1 MNHLRFALVLLG
13 IFVLTYSN
21 AQKPPMKWG
30 QVDLEELNMTTCPE
44 DTTAAAVILGDY
56 ATLKFDFGQ
65 GTRYIFEHHRRIKI
79 LDKSAFNYGDV
90 QLYLY
95 GDDQISGLKAQTI
108 SRGSGQTF
116 RLKGRDFYEEEVADE
131 VKALKFTF
139 PNLEEGAVIEY
150 TYTITSDRIVQ
161 LRSWYYQHDIP
172 VRWSELHI
180 DIPVWFEYLFL
191 TNGRSP
197 DINEQERLTQN
208 FRVVQYKTKQ
218 AGMSGTVKQASG
230 TTTMS
235 GEVTRYRL
243 VMENVPAL
251 KEEAFITTMDDYRAS
266 LRFQL
271 QAVRFP
277 NQPVD
282 QILSS
287 WPDVAKRLLT
297 STAFGLQFDKKRN
310 QKELLEALAPYLPE
324 QGTPSEKALAAYYYL
339 QDALEW
345 DGSYW
350 YNAEESVL
358 ECFDRKRGSSGE
370 LNLILMT
377 VLKALDVECYPVL
390 LSTRSH
396 GKMLQL
402 YPIVRQFNHMVT
414 VARINDQLLI
424 LDLSDD
430 ERPAGVPRKASLNKV
445 GWLVSETNPQWI
457 NIAPPGAST
466 ARMFQ
471 MSLSENGDLSYQLQ
485 TKSEGYHAV
494 DIRDLVSG
502 AEGEQAL
509 AKELQKHFPESQAE
523 GMQVALPDNP
533 VDAVKWGYTAQV
545 PGAAQAF
552 NDFIYFSPCILP
564 YFEENP
570 FQKAER
576 SYPVDL
582 AHPFD
587 VRDVFIVEIPEGY
600 VLEEMPESA
609 SFALPGKAGRFEFTP
624 TETTGKVNLVYSL
637 RLDKTHFEP
646 EEYLALKQFLDL
658 VIEKQGEQF
667 VFRKKT

>member
-1 MNHLRFALVLLG
+1 MNHLRFALILAG
-13 IFVLTYSN
+13 ITFLTALQ

-30 QVDLEELNMTTCPE
+30 QVELEELNRTTFPE
-44 DTTAAAVILGDY
+44 DTTVGAVILGDY
-56 ATLKFDFGQ
+56 ATLKFDFAQ
-65 GTRYIFEHHRRIKI
+65 GSRYVFEHHRRIKI
-79 LDKSAFNYGDV
+79 LDKSAFNYGNI
-90 QLYLY
+90 QIYLY

-108 SRGSGQTF
+108 SGGSGQTF
-116 RLKGRDFYEEEVADE
+116 RLKGRDFYEEEVAE
-131 VKALKFTF
+131 GVKALKFTF

-150 TYTITSDRIVQ
+150 TYTILSNRLVQ
-161 LRSWYYQHDIP
+161 LRPWYYQHDIP
-172 VRWSELHI
+172 TRRSEFRA
-180 DIPVWFEYLFL
+180 DIPIWFDYLFL

-197 DINEQERLTQN
+197 EISEQERLTKN
-208 FRVVQYKTKQ
+208 FRVTRYTTKQ
-218 AGMSGTVKQASG
+218 AGRLGSVRQASG

-235 GEVTRYRL
+235 GEVTRYRF

-271 QAVRFP
+271 QVIQFP
-277 NQPVD
+277 DQPVD

-297 STAFGLQFDKKRN
+297 STSFGLQFEKKRN
-310 QKELLEALAPYLPE
+310 QKQLLEVLAPHLPAD
-324 QGTPSEKALAAYYYL
+324 GTPSEKALAAYYYL

-350 YNAEESVL
+350 YNAGESVL

-396 GKMLQL
+396 GKMIQL
-402 YPIVRQFNHMVT
+402 YPILRQFNHMVT
-414 VARINDQLLI
+414 VAMINDQLLI

-430 ERPAGVPRKASLNKV
+430 ERPVGVPRKASLNKV

-471 MSLSENGDLSYQLQ
+471 MSLSENGDLSYQVQ

-494 DIRDLVSG
+494 DIRDMVSG
-502 AEGEQAL
+502 AEVEQAL
-509 AKELQKHFPESQAE
+509 AKELQKHFPESQTE

-533 VDAVKWGYTAQV
+533 VDAVKCGYTAHV

-576 SYPVDL
+576 RYPVDL

-587 VRDVFIVEIPEGY
+587 VRDVFIIEIPEGY
-600 VLEEMPESA
+600 VLEEMPEA
-609 SFALPGKAGRFEFTP
+609 ANFALPGKAGSFDFTP
-624 TETTGKVNLVYSL
+624 TETIGKVNLVYSL

-646 EEYLALKQFLDL
+646 KEYAALKQFLDL

>member
-1 MNHLRFALVLLG
+1 
-13 IFVLTYSN
+13 
-21 AQKPPMKWG
+21 
-30 QVDLEELNMTTCPE
+30 
-44 DTTAAAVILGDY
+44 
-56 ATLKFDFGQ
+56 
-65 GTRYIFEHHRRIKI
+65 
-79 LDKSAFNYGDV
+79 
-90 QLYLY
+90 
-95 GDDQISGLKAQTI
+95 
-108 SRGSGQTF
+108 
-116 RLKGRDFYEEEVADE
+116 
-131 VKALKFTF
+131 
-139 PNLEEGAVIEY
+139 
-150 TYTITSDRIVQ
+150 
-161 LRSWYYQHDIP
+161 
-172 VRWSELHI
+172 
-180 DIPVWFEYLFL
+180 
-191 TNGRSP
+191 
-197 DINEQERLTQN
+197 
-208 FRVVQYKTKQ
+208 
-218 AGMSGTVKQASG
+218 
-230 TTTMS
+230 MS

-243 VMENVPAL
+243 AMENVPAL

-277 NQPVD
+277 DQPVD

-297 STAFGLQFDKKRN
+297 STSFGLQFEKKRN
-310 QKELLEALAPYLPE
+310 QKQLLDALTPYLPE
-324 QGTPSEKALAAYYYL
+324 EGTPSEKALAAYYYL
-339 QDALEW
+339 QDAMEW

-350 YNAEESVL
+350 YNSEESVL
-358 ECFDRKRGSSGE
+358 ECFDRKQASSGA

-377 VLKALDVECYPVL
+377 VLKALEVECYPVL

-396 GKMLQL
+396 GKMIQL
-402 YPIVRQFNHMVT
+402 YPIIRQFNHMVT

-471 MSLSENGDLSYQLQ
+471 MSLSENGDLSYQVQ

-494 DIRDLVSG
+494 AVRTQT
-502 AEGEQAL
+502 AGEDGKDAL
-509 AKELQKHFPESQAE
+509 TESLLERFPESKTE
-523 GMQVALPDNP
+523 GLQLVLPENP
-533 VDAVKWGYTAQV
+533 VDAVKSGYKASV

-576 SYPVDL
+576 HFPVDL

-600 VLEEMPESA
+600 ALEEMPEAA
-609 SFALPGKAGRFEFTP
+609 SFALPGKAGSFEFTP

-646 EEYLALKQFLDL
+646 EEYPALKQFLDL
-658 VIEKQGEQF
+658 VVEKQGEQF

>member
-13 IFVLTYSN
+13 IFVFTYSN

-30 QVDLEELNMTTCPE
+30 QVDLEELNMTTYPE

-65 GTRYIFEHHRRIKI
+65 GTRYVFEHHRRIKI
-79 LDKSAFNYGDV
+79 LDKAAFGYGDV

-116 RLKGRDFYEEEVADE
+116 RLKGRDFYEEEVADG

-150 TYTITSDRIVQ
+150 TYTISSDRIVQ

-172 VRWSELHI
+172 VRWSELHM

-197 DINEQERLTQN
+197 DVNEQERLTQN
-208 FRVVQYKTKQ
+208 FRVVRLRTKQ
-218 AGMSGTVKQASG
+218 AGMSGTVTQASG

-243 VMENVPAL
+243 AMENVPAL

-277 NQPVD
+277 DQPVD

-287 WPDVAKRLLT
+287 WPDVAKRLLNST
-297 STAFGLQFDKKRN
+297 SFGLQFEKKCN
-310 QKELLEALAPYLPE
+310 QKQLLDALTPYLPE
-324 QGTPSEKALAAYYYL
+324 EGTPSEKALAAYYYL
-339 QDALEW
+339 QDAMEW

-358 ECFDRKRGSSGE
+358 ECFDRKQASSGA

-377 VLKALDVECYPVL
+377 VLKALEVECYPVL

-396 GKMLQL
+396 GKMIQL
-402 YPIVRQFNHMVT
+402 YPIIRQFNHMVT
-414 VARINDQLLI
+414 VARIHDQLLI

-471 MSLSENGDLSYQLQ
+471 MSLSENGDLSYQVQ

-494 DIRDLVSG
+494 AVRTQT
-502 AEGEQAL
+502 AGEDGKDAL
-509 AKELQKHFPESQAE
+509 TESLLERFPESKTE
-523 GMQVALPDNP
+523 GLQLVLPENP
-533 VDAVKWGYTAQV
+533 VDAVKSGYKASV

-576 SYPVDL
+576 HFPVDL

-600 VLEEMPESA
+600 ALEEMPEAA
-609 SFALPGKAGRFEFTP
+609 SFALPGKAGSFEFTP

-646 EEYLALKQFLDL
+646 EEYPALKQFLDL